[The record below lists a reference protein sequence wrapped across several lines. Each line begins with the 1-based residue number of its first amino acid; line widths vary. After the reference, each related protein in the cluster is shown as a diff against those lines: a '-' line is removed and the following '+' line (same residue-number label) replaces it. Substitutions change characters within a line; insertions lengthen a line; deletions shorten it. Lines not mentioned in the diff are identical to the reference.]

1 MPRAGWATAVL
12 LVTVGG
18 LPSAVAQPLAPLA
31 PVGGPPAPAAAAGTR
46 PPAVLGAPVAVP
58 SGESVRSAAELSP
71 ASSSASPTVIPAGR
85 DVPAPPGPSPQRAA
99 TLAAPTGSAKVA
111 ARVIEAP
118 ARPSAAEPPADPMTD
133 LLARRA
139 RDRDRPPPERSS
151 EKFGE
156 KLEGFW
162 DACREKF
169 RSDHA
174 FDGFISP
181 VTNPFLF
188 EDPRSLTEV
197 RPVFIYQKVPS
208 AQADLQGGSLTYFG
222 VQGRLAITER
232 WSFVIHKLGG
242 LSVNPSGASPID
254 GETGFA
260 ELWFGPKYTFIRNE
274 LSGSLLAGGLQFQL
288 PVGSSGV
295 FQNTGSLSLVPY
307 ATYGQNLFPNL
318 RIGSLNALANT
329 GYAFSTTRERSDYY
343 FLNGHLDLDV
353 GNWHR
358 IYPLAELNWLLYTT
372 NGTSVPIGS
381 EGRDLINF
389 GAQAKGKGLLT
400 GALGARLKITES
412 AQLGAAFELPLA
424 GPKDLFRYRFTVDF
438 ILRY

>member
-1 MPRAGWATAVL
+1 V
-12 LVTVGG
+12 
-18 LPSAVAQPLAPLA
+18 S
-31 PVGGPPAPAAAAGTR
+31 
-46 PPAVLGAPVAVP
+46 
-58 SGESVRSAAELSP
+58 
-71 ASSSASPTVIPAGR
+71 
-85 DVPAPPGPSPQRAA
+85 
-99 TLAAPTGSAKVA
+99 
-111 ARVIEAP
+111 ARVVEAP
-118 ARPSAAEPPADPMTD
+118 ARPAAAADPPPDPMNE

-156 KLEGFW
+156 KLEGLW
-162 DACREKF
+162 DTCREKF

-181 VTNPFLF
+181 VTSPFLF

-208 AQADLQGGSLTYFG
+208 AQPDLEGGSLTYFG

-242 LSVNPSGASPID
+242 LSLNPRESSLLD

-260 ELWFGPKYTFIRNE
+260 ELWLGPKYTFIRNE
-274 LSGSLLAGGLQFQL
+274 QTGSLWAGGLQFQI

-318 RIGSLNALANT
+318 RIGSVNALVNT

-353 GNWHR
+353 CNWHR

-400 GALGARLKITES
+400 GALGARLKISES

-424 GPKDLFRYRFTVDF
+424 GPRDLFRYRFTVDF